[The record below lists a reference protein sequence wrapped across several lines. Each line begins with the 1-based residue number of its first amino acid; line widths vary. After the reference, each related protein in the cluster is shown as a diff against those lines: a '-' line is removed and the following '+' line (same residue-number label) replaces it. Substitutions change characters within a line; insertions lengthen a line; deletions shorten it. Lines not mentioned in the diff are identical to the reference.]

1 MSGMMNTRIFDTHSD
16 APIRSRPLHDAHVL
30 GILMLFF
37 IAVALPI
44 AWHTVVALSLALAV
58 LARIQGMGWRS
69 IAIRLA
75 LALLLSWS
83 IWLWNIVFV
92 HERTP
97 DTINKANQILLRVTT
112 LTWVALMSGK
122 MLNLR
127 DVVSFALQRG
137 WLSMNIA
144 YALQLGFGSIELM
157 RAEIRRIML
166 SAILRGLRWR
176 ERFLQWLPIL
186 IFALRHATRGA
197 MSLRA
202 RGLPVD
208 SVRKTFYYN
217 YQITARQQRHA
228 WVCLIVLGIVVWV
241 SEFFKR

>member
-1 MSGMMNTRIFDTHSD
+1 MMDTARFNTLRLNTHSN

-37 IAVALPI
+37 IGVALPM
-44 AWHTVVALSLALAV
+44 AWHTVVVLALALAI
-58 LARIQGMGWRS
+58 LARIQGMTWRS
-69 IAIRLA
+69 IVIRLG

-83 IWLWNIVFV
+83 IWLWNMVFV
-92 HERTP
+92 AERTP
-97 DTINKANQILLRVTT
+97 DTIHKANQILLRVTT
-112 LTWVALMSGK
+112 MTWVALMSGK

-157 RAEIRRIML
+157 RAEIRRIIL
-166 SAILRGLRWR
+166 SATLRGLNWR
-176 ERFLQWLPIL
+176 EKFLQWLPIL

-202 RGLPVD
+202 RGLHA
-208 SVRKTFYYN
+208 SSARKTFYYN
-217 YQITARQQRHA
+217 YQSTRAQKRHA
-228 WVCLIVLGIVVWV
+228 WVFLITLVILILMN
-241 SEFFKR
+241 EI

>member
-1 MSGMMNTRIFDTHSD
+1 MMDDIRFNTHSD
-16 APIRSRPLHDAHVL
+16 APIRARPLHDAHVL
-30 GILMLFF
+30 GLLMLFF

-44 AWHTVVALSLALAV
+44 AWHTVGVLALALAV
-58 LARIQGMGWRS
+58 LARIQGMTWRS
-69 IAIRLA
+69 IVIRLG

-83 IWLWNIVFV
+83 IWLWNMVFV
-92 HERTP
+92 AERTP
-97 DTINKANQILLRVTT
+97 ETMNKANQILLRVTT
-112 LTWVALMSGK
+112 MTWVALMSGK

-166 SAILRGLRWR
+166 SATLRGLSWQDK
-176 ERFLQWLPIL
+176 FLQWLPIL

-202 RGLPVD
+202 RGLRVD

-217 YQITARQQRHA
+217 YQSTSMQKRRA
-228 WVCLIVLGIVVWV
+228 WLCLILLIVVYLFSSRNSV
-241 SEFFKR
+241 

>member
-1 MSGMMNTRIFDTHSD
+1 MMNDIRFNPHTD
-16 APIRSRPLHDAHVL
+16 APIRTRPLHDAHVL
-30 GILMLFF
+30 GVLMLFF
-37 IAVALPI
+37 IGVALPM

-58 LARIQGMGWRS
+58 LARIQGMTWRN
-69 IAIRLA
+69 IVIRFGV
-75 LALLLSWS
+75 ALLLSWS
-83 IWLWNIVFV
+83 IWLWNMIFV
-92 HERTP
+92 AERTP
-97 DTINKANQILLRVTT
+97 DNIHKANQILLRVTT
-112 LTWVALMSGK
+112 MTWVALMSGK

-166 SAILRGLRWR
+166 SATLRGLNWR
-176 ERFLQWLPIL
+176 EKFLQWLPIL

-202 RGLPVD
+202 RGLRVD
-208 SVRKTFYYN
+208 SAHKTFYYN
-217 YQITARQQRHA
+217 YQSTRAQKRHA
-228 WVCLIVLGIVVWV
+228 WVFLIILVILIFVN
-241 SEFFKR
+241 EI